1 MRASIRLIITL
12 PLLWLAT
19 LATAQELP
27 APLSSYVSDYA
38 GLLTQEEDAALTKQL
53 EALRSDNGIEMAVVI
68 MNSMSAYSTG
78 ESLEAFAMRLFNTWG
93 IGDKSR
99 NDGILFLVLKDD
111 RLTRIE
117 LGKSYAHDWDGTAA
131 RILDRD
137 VLPHFKNGEYAR
149 GISDGTREIISTI
162 ALAHQSGASAPAP
175 KRDWAGIIIMTF
187 MSLVFAAIFIPLLF
201 GRWLRDSFTRM
212 SRCPNC
218 GQRTLEVTRKTK
230 RKATKGTKGE
240 KQRTKRCRNCDYH
253 DTQIWAYSA
262 AAASS
267 SSSSSFGGGSS
278 GGGGASGSW

>member
-1 MRASIRLIITL
+1 MRAVSLVLLTL

-19 LATAQELP
+19 LAQAQELP
-27 APLSSYVSDYA
+27 APLSPYVSDYA
-38 GLLTQEEDAALTKQL
+38 GLLTAEEDAALTKQL
-53 EALRSDNGIEMAVVI
+53 TTLRRDDGIEMAVVI
-68 MNSMSAYSTG
+68 MNSRSAYGTG
-78 ESLEAFAMRLFNTWG
+78 ESLEAFATRLFDTWG

-111 RLTRIE
+111 RKTRIE

-149 GISDGTREIISTI
+149 GLSDGTSEIIATI
-162 ALAHQSGASAPAP
+162 ALPHKSGATAPAP
-175 KRDWAGIIIMTF
+175 GRDWAGFIIMSL
-187 MSLVFAAIFIPLLF
+187 MVLVFAAVFIPLLF
-201 GRWLRDSFTRM
+201 GRFLRDSFTRM

-218 GQRTLEVTRKTK
+218 GQRTLDVTRETTLKAKK
-230 RKATKGTKGE
+230 RTKGQ

-262 AAASS
+262 AVSSS